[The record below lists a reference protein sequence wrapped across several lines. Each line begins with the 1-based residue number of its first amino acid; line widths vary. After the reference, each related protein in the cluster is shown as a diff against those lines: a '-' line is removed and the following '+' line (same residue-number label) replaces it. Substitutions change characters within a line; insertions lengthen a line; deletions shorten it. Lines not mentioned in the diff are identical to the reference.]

1 VLGCLH
7 LDAGGRPS
15 SGQRLCFNTVTNE
28 DLLTAAIAAE
38 PLLRPFLAIPSKD
51 NGIDIE
57 GITARGDRVLVG
69 LRGPLLRGIAVVLDL
84 RLGRLHDAG
93 ESNAHGLPLHLIS
106 LKLRFLDLGGLAV
119 RDLTLLP
126 DGDDVLILAGPTMT
140 LPGPCLIHRWSQALA
155 EDPHQQPVRDHMRF
169 ETPDLLLWIRDGDPG
184 RHHDKPE
191 GLDISRV
198 DGDLIAWVAYDN
210 PGHKRRH
217 GKGCCT
223 QLDGFL
229 LP

>member
-1 VLGCLH
+1 MH
-7 LDAGGRPS
+7 LDADGRPS

-57 GITARGDRVLVG
+57 GIT
-69 LRGPLLRGIAVVLDL
+69 VVLDL
-84 RLGRLHDAG
+84 RLGGLHDAG

-119 RDLTLLP
+119 RDLALLP

-155 EDPHQQPVRDHMRF
+155 EDPHQQPVCDHMRF
-169 ETPDLLLWIRDGDPG
+169 ETPDPLLWIRDGDPG